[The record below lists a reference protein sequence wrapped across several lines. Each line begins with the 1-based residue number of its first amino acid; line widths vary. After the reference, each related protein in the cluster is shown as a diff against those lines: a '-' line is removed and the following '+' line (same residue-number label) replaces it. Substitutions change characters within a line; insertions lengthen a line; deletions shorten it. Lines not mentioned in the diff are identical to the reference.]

1 MKKLL
6 LFFCSVFLLSACAEK
21 NQFEQAVLEQMQQE
35 QDVKDYHLDPQR
47 MAQCVIDMT
56 SRNMPGFLPIEPRRK
71 NYYIG
76 ITKLITLKESD
87 NPGKELQEARGYFDS
102 PKDAMQAMMNY
113 SQNIMEC
120 LAALI
125 AETDEEDLETQ

>member
-6 LFFCSVFLLSACAEK
+6 LFFCSVVLLSACAEK
-21 NQFEQAVLEQMQQE
+21 IQFEQTVLEQMQKE
-35 QDVKDYHLDPQR
+35 QDVKDYHLDPQL
-47 MAQCVIDMT
+47 MAECVIDMT
-56 SRNMPGFLPIEPRRK
+56 SKKMPGLFPIEPRRK

-76 ITKLITLKESD
+76 ITKLINIKESD

-113 SQNIMEC
+113 SENIMEC

-125 AETDEEDLETQ
+125 AGTEEEDLET

>member
-6 LFFCSVFLLSACAEK
+6 LFFCSVALLSACAEK
-21 NQFEQAVLEQMQQE
+21 IQFEQTVLEQMQKE
-35 QDVKDYHLDPQR
+35 QDVKDYHLDPQL
-47 MAQCVIDMT
+47 MAECVIDMT
-56 SRNMPGFLPIEPRRK
+56 SKKMPGLFPIEPRRK

-76 ITKLITLKESD
+76 ITKLINIKESD

-113 SQNIMEC
+113 SENIMEC

-125 AETDEEDLETQ
+125 AGTEEEDLET